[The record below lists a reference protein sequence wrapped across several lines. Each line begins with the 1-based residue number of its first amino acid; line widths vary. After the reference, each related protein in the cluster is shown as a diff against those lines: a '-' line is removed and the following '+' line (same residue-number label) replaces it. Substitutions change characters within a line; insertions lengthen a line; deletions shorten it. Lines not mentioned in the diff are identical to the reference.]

1 MDTVSRWWDRGR
13 AGRAHAGSARWSPTR
28 PPATPARHRASEEEA
43 SARPPQQ
50 PESSGSG
57 AAIGATRVPGRPR
70 ESRGRYRAT
79 VPRAYRVSPTRS
91 RPVEAVAVRQTRAA
105 PPARELA
112 GGPARA
118 ILIERSMGVQIGRDN
133 DQVSV
138 YLVRLPK
145 GSFVSAQ
152 RLAETL
158 LSPQV
163 PWSRD
168 VFRHD
173 GRANLPDT
181 RGLGPGASSSAVFEG
196 PGGDT
201 LVIVRNSR
209 GVQVGDRNTQR
220 NEFPVRVRAVAIS
233 ADTVGGTR
241 DRLEWISR
249 LRANPGDRE
258 AARLLA
264 EDVGQAAR
272 ERLQADFTVR
282 VLELVGEPRIRR
294 WTGRFRDLVGRQIG
308 HANRAR
314 VQIEV
319 GEERSTPGRCN
330 AASRLS
336 PDGASPRARNRPPH
350 QPPRGTQ
357 SARCAGPGTWTAA
370 QRAGREIRAR
380 PRRLVTTVCSCL
392 TTSLRLPG
400 GPARWPSQNQAVSLA
415 AAEASCPDRPAE
427 FFDNPARPSRPSTS
441 RSRSSR
447 KPSVSGER
455 ARCGGLTF

>member
-1 MDTVSRWWDRGR
+1 MEPDETADD
-13 AGRAHAGSARWSPTR
+13 AGQTQ
-28 PPATPARHRASEEEA
+28 ASEEEA

-79 VPRAYRVSPTRS
+79 VPRADRVSPTRS
-91 RPVEAVAVRQTRAA
+91 RPEEAVAVRQTRAA

-112 GGPARA
+112 GGPARV

-181 RGLGPGASSSAVFEG
+181 RGLGPGAPSSAVIEG

-241 DRLEWISR
+241 DRLEWVSR

-282 VLELVGEPRIRR
+282 VRELVREPRIRR

-319 GEERSTPGRCN
+319 RGGEVDTRALQRSLETV
-330 AASRLS
+330 
-336 PDGASPRARNRPPH
+336 ARR
-350 QPPRGTQ
+350 
-357 SARCAGPGTWTAA
+357 
-370 QRAGREIRAR
+370 RE
-380 PRRLVTTVCSCL
+380 
-392 TTSLRLPG
+392 
-400 GPARWPSQNQAVSLA
+400 
-415 AAEASCPDRPAE
+415 
-427 FFDNPARPSRPSTS
+427 PSRPEPAPAPAATRYPIRPLRGTRDVDRQ
-441 RSRSSR
+441 RSGRDGRSGR
-447 KPSVSGER
+447 DR
-455 ARCGGLTF
+455 GGW